1 MSVISDICI
10 TILCAILT
18 VGSAPTLEEELSDIS
33 VKSSQKVT
41 MKCEI
46 TSGDPKSKIIWY
58 FKDKEVSASKKV
70 KISYENDEAVLTISD
85 AALSDAGWYRCEAS
99 NKLGRV
105 ETQCTLTVSSKYCLW
120 FGFVRSPSVLIM
132 TLMYFIVALSNSS
145 LI

>member
-1 MSVISDICI
+1 MRFMSVLSYICI

-33 VKSSQKVT
+33 VKSSQKVA

-46 TSGDPKSKIIWY
+46 TSGDPKSKITWY

-105 ETQCTLTVSSKYCLW
+105 ETQCTLTVNSKYCLRLDVYW
-120 FGFVRSPSVLIM
+120 DHVCLIII
-132 TLMYFIVALSNSS
+132 LMLFDCCIK
-145 LI
+145 